1 MSAPTTSGTT
11 SFTLQVDDI
20 IEDACSVVGGEWQS
34 AVETAKARRKLNLV
48 LLQLSN
54 KNIPLNKLEIV
65 TTTLVAG
72 QQDYVFDNSYQDI
85 LTVTISVPNSSPQS
99 FLPIQRYGIEKFN
112 AIPNQ
117 GQQNRPNTFTTKRL
131 NTTLVMSVWPIPDNV
146 GTYQARMVV
155 AKRIEDINASYQEID
170 LNTRYL
176 PLVIAWLAYELA
188 KGRMG
193 VDENVKNRL
202 KSDLSELMVDTF
214 DEDLERADFIVT
226 PGGISGR

>member
-1 MSAPTTSGTT
+1 MASTTSGTT
-11 SFTLQVDDI
+11 SFSLDVDDI
-20 IEDACSVVGGEWQS
+20 IEDACSVVGGDWQS

-48 LLQLSN
+48 LLQLAN

-72 QQDYVFDNSYQDI
+72 QQAYTFDNSYQDI
-85 LTVTISVPNSSPQS
+85 LQVTVSVPNTDPQA

-117 GQQNRPNTFTTKRL
+117 DQENRPNTFTTQRL
-131 NTTLVMSVWPIPDNV
+131 NSTLILKFWPIPDDV

-155 AKRIEDINASYQEID
+155 AKRIEDINASYQQID

-176 PLVIAWLAYELA
+176 PLVIGWLAYELA

-193 VDENVKNRL
+193 VDENIKNRL
-202 KSDLSELMVDTF
+202 KADLQEMLTDTF
-214 DEDLERADFIVT
+214 DEDLERVDFT
-226 PGGISGR
+226 ARPGGISGR